1 MGWRTSD
8 ILRAAAAVLGVYLLI
23 RLLWFAYPLVFV
35 TFLGV
40 LFGLAVSSGV
50 DRLERFRIPR
60 GVAAAVIVFGFLALL
75 GGLVAWTAPVLR
87 DQSRELRTKLPQA
100 IDNLDRWIASQRGG
114 MIGSMLTGGQA
125 ASQSADALT
134 PDAAGGAGSQGGR
147 QGGAGEP
154 ESRPG
159 SATAPP
165 EPPQPAIEGAAQRA
179 DSAAARQ
186 DAQPAGQAADSA
198 AQGTARPGGLRAR
211 LGSALSSASQ
221 YLFGFLTSTLSAITG
236 LVLVVFLSIYI
247 AADPGQYH
255 RGMMHLFPHA
265 SRNRAGEVLSAV
277 AAVLR
282 RWLRTQL
289 IAMLVIGVVTTA
301 ALLILG
307 IPAAIPLGILAGL
320 FEFIPT
326 VGPILSAIPA
336 VTMGFV
342 DSPEK
347 ALTVAIVYGAIQFAE
362 NNFLIPMLMKEGM
375 DIPPALTILAQAL
388 MALIFGFLG
397 LLVAVPML
405 AATKVAVS
413 MLYIEDVVG
422 DDIEIPEVEDD

>member
-8 ILRAAAAVLGVYLLI
+8 ILRAAAAVIAVYLLI

-60 GVAAAVIVFGFLALL
+60 GVAAATIVFGFLALL

-87 DQSRELRTKLPQA
+87 EQSRELRVKLPQA
-100 IDNLDRWIASQRGG
+100 IDNLDKWIASQRGG
-114 MIGSMLTGGQA
+114 MIGSILSGGQA
-125 ASQSADALT
+125 TTQAADALT
-134 PDAAGGAGSQGGR
+134 PESTQQGTTPQGAARQGAGTPPDAPS
-147 QGGAGEP
+147 GAD
-154 ESRPG
+154 SR
-159 SATAPP
+159 AAPP
-165 EPPQPAIEGAAQRA
+165 ESPQPAIERAAQGADSAGAQPA
-179 DSAAARQ
+179 DSAAPAPAARQ
-186 DAQPAGQAADSA
+186 
-198 AQGTARPGGLRAR
+198 GGLRDR
-211 LGSALSSASQ
+211 LGSALSTASR
-221 YLFGFLTSTLSAITG
+221 YLFGFLTSTLTAITG
-236 LVLVVFLSIYI
+236 LILVVFLSIYI
-247 AADPGQYH
+247 AMDPDVYH

-265 SRNRAGEVLSAV
+265 SRRRAGEVLSAT

-289 IAMLVIGVVTTA
+289 IAMLVIGAVTTV
-301 ALLILG
+301 ALLILRV
-307 IPAAIPLGILAGL
+307 PAAIPLGILAGL

-347 ALTVAIVYGAIQFAE
+347 ALTVAIVYGGIQFAE
-362 NNFLIPMLMKEGM
+362 NHFLIPMLMKEGM
-375 DIPPALTILAQAL
+375 DLPPAMTILAQAL

-397 LLVAVPML
+397 LLVAVPVL

-413 MLYIEDVVG
+413 MLYVEDVVG
-422 DDIEIPEVEDD
+422 DDIDIDEVEDD

>member
-50 DRLERFRIPR
+50 DKLERFRIPR

-134 PDAAGGAGSQGGR
+134 PDPAGGR

-159 SATAPP
+159 STTAPP

-179 DSAAARQ
+179 DSSAARQ
-186 DAQPAGQAADSA
+186 AAEPAAQSADSA
-198 AQGTARPGGLRAR
+198 AQGTGRPGGLRAR

-289 IAMLVIGVVTTA
+289 IAMLVIGAVTTT
-301 ALLILG
+301 ALLIMG

-375 DIPPALTILAQAL
+375 DLPPALTILAQAL

>member
-40 LFGLAVSSGV
+40 LFALAVSSGV
-50 DRLERFRIPR
+50 DKLERFRIPR
-60 GVAAAVIVFGFLALL
+60 GMASAVIVFGFLALL

-87 DQSRELRTKLPQA
+87 EQSRELRTKLPQA

-114 MIGSMLTGGQA
+114 MIGSMLSGGQA

-134 PDAAGGAGSQGGR
+134 PDAAGGAEAGR
-147 QGGAGEP
+147 QGGAPDPQGG
-154 ESRPG
+154 SR
-159 SATAPP
+159 AAPP
-165 EPPQPAIEGAAQRA
+165 EPPQPAIERAAQQA
-179 DSAAARQ
+179 DSPAAQQGAPG
-186 DAQPAGQAADSA
+186 QPSADA
-198 AQGTARPGGLRAR
+198 AQGGAPSGGLRDR
-211 LGSALSSASQ
+211 LGGALSRVSQ
-221 YLFGFLTSTLSAITG
+221 YLFGFLSSTLSAIAG
-236 LVLVVFLSIYI
+236 LILVVFLTIYI
-247 AADPGQYH
+247 AADPARYH
-255 RGMMHLFPHA
+255 RGMMHLFPHG
-265 SRNRAGEVLSAV
+265 SRNRAGEVLTAV

-289 IAMLVIGVVTTA
+289 IAMLVIGAVTTTV
-301 ALLILG
+301 LLILG

-342 DSPEK
+342 DSPQK
-347 ALTVAIVYGAIQFAE
+347 ALTVAIVYGIIQFAE
-362 NNFLIPMLMKEGM
+362 NHVLIPKLMEEGM
-375 DIPPALTILAQAL
+375 DLPPALTILAQAL

-397 LLVAVPML
+397 LLVAVPAL
-405 AATKVAVS
+405 AAVKVAVS

-422 DDIEIPEVEDD
+422 DEIEIPEVEDD